1 MTTTDTFR
9 ALHADGL
16 FAMPN
21 PWDRGSARILQEM
34 GFPALASTSAGFARS
49 IGTSDQNVTR
59 DELVAH
65 VAELTSVLDVP
76 LNVDSERL
84 YPDEPGGIEETVR
97 LLADAGA
104 AGCSVED
111 YDPSLGAI
119 VPLDEAVESVRTAA
133 EACAQRG
140 LVLTARAENHLYGLD
155 DLDDTVERLVAYRD
169 AGAEVLYAPLLLS
182 TDDIGRV
189 VREVGAPL
197 NVLGVPGT
205 PSMGELAALGVRRVS
220 TGGWLQGVAYGGLR
234 TAASEL
240 LEWPTS

>member
-1 MTTTDTFR
+1 MAMTDTFR

-59 DELVAH
+59 DQLVGH
-65 VAELTSVLDVP
+65 VGELTSVLDVP

-111 YDPSLGAI
+111 YDPSLGVI
-119 VPLDEAVESVRTAA
+119 VPLGEAVESVRIAA
-133 EACAQRG
+133 EACERHG

-155 DLDDTVERLVAYRD
+155 DLDDTIERLVAYRD

-182 TDDIGRV
+182 ADDIGRV

-205 PSMGELAALGVRRVS
+205 PSIGELTELGVRRVS
-220 TGGWLQGVAYGGLR
+220 TGGRLQGVAYDALR
-234 TAASEL
+234 TAAAEL
-240 LEWPTS
+240 LD